1 MNTEIRTSVWEG
13 MVEAD
18 RLHRYYGKL
27 AGKLGRR
34 DHCMTVATCLLALL
48 TAGLASRGNEWT
60 LTVAIVTAVAGA
72 LPLIYRL
79 GDRITEAAYCGRQL
93 SDLSVRWRELW
104 NQVDSLPEDE
114 VAERWRKLAV
124 AVNEVTALKERVP
137 ADEKL
142 LGATEE
148 ESYAYWRT
156 KTDQASTSTAS
167 TAVARA

>member
-1 MNTEIRTSVWEG
+1 VNTEIRTSVWEG
-13 MVEAD
+13 MVETD
-18 RLHRYYGKL
+18 RLHRYYGRL
-27 AGKLGRR
+27 AGKLARKDR
-34 DHCMTVATCLLALL
+34 WMTVAALVLAIL
-48 TAGLASRGNEWT
+48 TAILANSGHGWT
-60 LTVAIVTAVAGA
+60 FIVALATAVAA
-72 LPLIYRL
+72 SLPLIYRL

-104 NQVDSLPEDE
+104 NHVDSLPKDV
-114 VAERWRKLAV
+114 VAAQWRELAA

-137 ADEKL
+137 EDKKL

-156 KTDQASTSTAS
+156 KTAQSSHS

>member
-1 MNTEIRTSVWEG
+1 MNTEVRTSVWEG

-18 RLHRYYGKL
+18 RLHRYYGRL
-27 AGKLGRR
+27 AGKLARK
-34 DHCMTVATCLLALL
+34 DQWMTVAACLLAVL
-48 TAGLASRGNEWT
+48 TAILANSGHGWT
-60 LTVAIVTAVAGA
+60 LFAAVATAVAAA

-79 GDRITEAAYCGRQL
+79 GDRITEAAYCGRRL

-104 NQVDSLPEDE
+104 NQVDSMPEEE
-114 VAERWRKLAV
+114 VSARWRDLAD

-137 ADEKL
+137 EDKKL

-156 KTDQASTSTAS
+156 KTAQSSHS
-167 TAVARA
+167 TAVAGA